1 MGRMSTP
8 MRPIPESW
16 IPATRAFE
24 TRLRAAG
31 RRATTVDTRTR
42 HIRQMARA
50 LADTPPADVTAD
62 QLLAWA
68 ASKDWAPETRHSYY
82 VSIHAFYTALKI
94 EPDPSAALPS
104 ITRPIPPPHPTPEQ
118 IYRIALNRADDRTH
132 AILLLAG
139 SAGLRRSEIVQV
151 NARDLITNP
160 DSTASLIVRAKGGRN
175 RAVPLT
181 AELDALIRTR
191 CDTGSDGWAFPSRN
205 GGHIRPAWASKLANR
220 ALPPGWNLHSL
231 RHRFATTA
239 YAADRDILAVQRL
252 LGHSSVSTTQRYT
265 APGADAMRHAINAA
279 RPLPRH

>member
-1 MGRMSTP
+1 MGLMSTL

-16 IPATRAFE
+16 APALRTFE

-50 LADTPPADVTAD
+50 LADIPPADVTAD

-68 ASKDWAPETRHSYY
+68 ASRDWAPETRHSYY
-82 VSIHAFYTALKI
+82 ASVRAFYTALNVD
-94 EPDPSAALPS
+94 PDPSAALPS
-104 ITRPIPPPHPTPEQ
+104 ITRPVPPPHPTPEQ
-118 IYRIALNRADDRTH
+118 IYRTALTLADDRTH
-132 AILLLAG
+132 AILTLAG
-139 SAGLRRSEIVQV
+139 SAGLRRGEIVQV
-151 NARDLITNP
+151 NARDLITGT
-160 DSTASLIVRAKGGRN
+160 DGTTSLLVHAKGGRN

-191 CDTGSDGWAFPSRN
+191 CDTSSDGWAFPSRG
-205 GGHIRPAWASKLANR
+205 GGHIRPAWASKLASR

-265 APGADAMRHAINAA
+265 APGVDAMRHAINAA